1 MTHSFLL
8 EIGLEEMPAHVVTPA
23 MEQLKQRVINFLD
36 ANNLKHGTVEPFAT
50 PRRLAVLVH
59 ELANQQPDQDLE
71 VKGPAKKIAVDEQN
85 HWTKAAEGFA
95 RGQGVSVQD
104 IFFQSVKGTD
114 YVYIK
119 KHIAGQ
125 QAADIL
131 PGIKDVIT
139 TMTFPTRMRWNKYK
153 LEYIRPIHWVVAL
166 LDHEV
171 INFQLLNIHTSNQ
184 TWGHRFLGSQITL
197 AQATDYQQALADDF
211 VIADPQER
219 QHLIEEQLQSL
230 AQQHHWQIEIDPELL
245 EEVTNLVEYP
255 TAFAGHFDPKYLQ
268 IPEEVLITSMKD
280 NQRYFYVRDQDDKL
294 APYFI
299 GVRNGNQQHLDQVIA
314 GNEKVLV
321 ARLEDAAFF
330 FQEDQ
335 KHDINYYVHQLKNVT
350 FHDKIGSMTEKM
362 ACTKTIALLLAQ
374 KFNLTAEEQQNLQ
387 RAADIYKFDL
397 VTDMV
402 GEFAELQGVMG
413 EKYAL
418 KFGETPAVAQAI
430 REHYL
435 PTSAEGVLPQS
446 TVGQVLALANKLDS
460 IMSFFAVDLI
470 PNGSNDPYSLRRQA
484 TGIVR
489 ILEKKHWHLDF
500 NQLQPQIIAAWQQ
513 TGTQKQLDY
522 HKHVSEVNEFL
533 TERVRQLLLQS
544 QVAHDLIATV
554 TTTTI
559 IDPVAMLQHAQ
570 VLQAHQADSQFKEDI
585 EALTRV
591 LRITA
596 KAALP
601 ITQVAVNPKLFETAS
616 EQQLYQEVQ
625 QLAADFA
632 QRDNDQQLKGLLAL
646 QPTITKYFD
655 DNMINAADDQIRY
668 NRLRQLQQLAQMI
681 QVFGDLTQLIVK

>member
-104 IFFQSVKGTD
+104 IFFQPVKGTD

-197 AQATDYQQALADDF
+197 AKATDYQQALADDF

-362 ACTKTIALLLAQ
+362 AR
-374 KFNLTAEEQQNLQ
+374 N
-387 RAADIYKFDL
+387 
-397 VTDMV
+397 
-402 GEFAELQGVMG
+402 
-413 EKYAL
+413 
-418 KFGETPAVAQAI
+418 
-430 REHYL
+430 
-435 PTSAEGVLPQS
+435 
-446 TVGQVLALANKLDS
+446 
-460 IMSFFAVDLI
+460 
-470 PNGSNDPYSLRRQA
+470 
-484 TGIVR
+484 
-489 ILEKKHWHLDF
+489 
-500 NQLQPQIIAAWQQ
+500 
-513 TGTQKQLDY
+513 
-522 HKHVSEVNEFL
+522 
-533 TERVRQLLLQS
+533 
-544 QVAHDLIATV
+544 
-554 TTTTI
+554 
-559 IDPVAMLQHAQ
+559 
-570 VLQAHQADSQFKEDI
+570 
-585 EALTRV
+585 
-591 LRITA
+591 
-596 KAALP
+596 
-601 ITQVAVNPKLFETAS
+601 
-616 EQQLYQEVQ
+616 
-625 QLAADFA
+625 
-632 QRDNDQQLKGLLAL
+632 
-646 QPTITKYFD
+646 
-655 DNMINAADDQIRY
+655 
-668 NRLRQLQQLAQMI
+668 
-681 QVFGDLTQLIVK
+681 